1 MASVFKRGGKGNRGG
16 SYYIQ
21 WFDHTGKRQSK
32 SARTTDKATAERIAA
47 KLEANVALRV
57 GGIIDAHDD
66 RYAHEVRRPLAEHL
80 AEFKESLIGK
90 DDTARHCRETY
101 SQAQRVIA
109 RCAAVSI
116 GDLTPSAVQAAI
128 KSLREEGRG
137 LQTCNHYLQ
146 AIKGFSRW
154 LHQDKRIRDDALACL
169 KRYNADTDPRYVR
182 RELTPE
188 ELAWLIPTTERR
200 TRPEHNLPGPDR
212 AMAYLLALGTGF
224 RARELRS
231 LTPESFELDDDPPRV
246 TVHAARSKRR
256 STDTQ
261 PIRRDLAE
269 LIRAWLSGRPVGQS
283 LFAKLPRNTARM
295 MRPDLKAARLA
306 WVDAA
311 ANQQEKERRESS
323 DFLRHENAAGEVVDF
338 HATRHTYISGIVSG
352 GASVKVAQE
361 LARHSTPT
369 LTIGRYAHTRLH
381 DLQGALDSLP
391 GTCGFGAERET
402 LRATGTDDAAP
413 SEGAAYAQQSGR
425 ETVRL
430 GATPCDDPSAGTNPT
445 NRRNPLPAQQKSE
458 PLRPSATTREEYP
471 VGESNPCCRTENPE
485 SWATRRTGRT
495 ADS

>member
-1 MASVFKRGGKGNRGG
+1 MASVFKRGGKSNRGG
-16 SYYIQ
+16 PYYIS
-21 WFDHTGKRQSK
+21 WFDHNGKRRSK
-32 SARTTDKATAERIAA
+32 SARTTDKATAWRIVA
-47 KLEANVALRV
+47 KLEADVALRV

-66 RYAHEVRRPLAEHL
+66 RYAHEARRPLAEHL
-80 AEFKESLIGK
+80 AEFRESLIGK
-90 DDTARHCRETY
+90 DDTARHCKETY
-101 SQAQRVIA
+101 SQAQRVIE
-109 RCAAVSI
+109 RCAAESI
-116 GDLTPSAVQAAI
+116 SDLTASSVQAAI

-137 LQTCNHYLQ
+137 LQTCNHYLR

-154 LHQDKRIRDDALACL
+154 LQQDRRTRDDALACV
-169 KRYNADTDPRYVR
+169 KMYNADTDPRYVR
-182 RELTPE
+182 RLLTPD
-188 ELAWLIPTTERR
+188 ELDWLIPETERR
-200 TRPEHNLPGPDR
+200 TRPEHSLPGPDR
-212 AMAYLLALGTGF
+212 AILYLLALGTGF
-224 RARELRS
+224 RAKELRS
-231 LTPESFELDDDPPRV
+231 LTSASFDLDDDPPTV

-256 STDTQ
+256 RTDTQ

-269 LIRAWLSGRPVGQS
+269 LVRDWIGRRAADQP

-295 MRPDLKAARLA
+295 LRSDLKAARIA
-306 WVDAA
+306 WIDAA
-311 ANQQEKERRESS
+311 AGELEKERRESS
-323 DFLRHENAAGEVVDF
+323 DFLRYVNAAGEVVDF
-338 HATRHTYISGIVSG
+338 HATRHTYISNIVSG

-430 GATPCDDPSAGTNPT
+430 VATPCDDSSAGTNPT
-445 NRRNPLPAQQKSE
+445 NRRNPLPSPQKSE
-458 PLRPSATTREEYP
+458 PLRPSTTTRDEYP

-485 SWATRRTGRT
+485 S
-495 ADS
+495 